1 MLGFHCPESW
11 VPKTKKKEETETMK
25 NMLVAIVGIATIVA
39 LAGCAS
45 VQTAGPEDLNTQKLT
60 AAQGVNNVSHVSGLN
75 WGLYLLWIPIFSG
88 STEKPGSM
96 LFNKDTVNVHSVVN
110 MVTKKS
116 LDLGATHTLDL
127 QSDTNSM
134 WIFPVFFL
142 KEVEV
147 SGNAVK

>member
-1 MLGFHCPESW
+1 MKKML
-11 VPKTKKKEETETMK
+11 TAA
-25 NMLVAIVGIATIVA
+25 VAAVTIVV

-60 AAQGVNNVSHVSGLN
+60 TTQGVTDVSHVHGLN
-75 WGLYLLWIPIFSG
+75 WGFYLLSIPIFSG

-116 LDLGATHTLDL
+116 QELGATHTVDL
-127 QSDTNSM
+127 QSGASSM
-134 WIFPVFFL
+134 WIFPVFFI
-142 KEVEV
+142 KEVQV